1 MFRLRTAAA
10 AAFLLCCA
18 FALTG
23 PWRIGELT
31 IRSWQP
37 VLGICLVALLSTL
50 TSPATRELLA
60 RDIRLRRPFIAPAFT
75 FAALLLLR
83 IVVLRFHALE
93 INAWDFSISF
103 DRPIEQTLHGNL
115 LWSDTLRMSM
125 LGIHANWLMLAF
137 VPLYA
142 LVASPYWLIA
152 GQVVAF
158 AGAAFVLFLYGRQIL
173 GDDVA
178 ALLIAAA
185 FLCNRYTVRA
195 VNHGFVIDDF
205 YPLAF
210 VLLLYAF
217 RRSNAALAALAVVL
231 ILSIKEDAIA
241 TLAGIAVM
249 IAIRHRAWRWAS
261 AILAA
266 AVLVFAIDYFLV
278 MPAFRDTPMPFAY
291 YWGSFGATPL
301 AAAIGML
308 SDPIRLLRRVVP
320 STLQL
325 LASLG
330 LAPLFGGDWILAAA
344 PALLIYTS
352 ADTEDLRWLALHY
365 SLPIL
370 GVLFAAVMDAVARVG
385 TRDRRR
391 AVALFVLVCS
401 LSIGSSYKMSEPRP
415 ERAAIPRLL
424 AAAGRG
430 PVYVQ
435 GALFPHVGYALRYR
449 VLHHDVVPPPDAS
462 FLLCSTC
469 NPYPFSREELAARFV
484 SLRDRGRFREQRA
497 GDLFLFAPK

>member
-1 MFRLRTAAA
+1 MFRLRIAAA

-23 PWRIGELT
+23 PWRIGALT
-31 IRSWQP
+31 LRSWQP
-37 VLGICLVALLSTL
+37 VLGVCLIALLSTL
-50 TSPATRELLA
+50 TSRATRELLA
-60 RDIRLRRPFIAPAFT
+60 RNIRLRWPFVAGGFA
-75 FAALLLLR
+75 FAALVLLR
-83 IVVLRFHALE
+83 ILVLRFHAFE

-142 LVASPYWLIA
+142 I
-152 GQVVAF
+152 
-158 AGAAFVLFLYGRQIL
+158 AGAAFVLFLYGRHIL

-178 ALLIAAA
+178 ALLIAVA

-210 VLLLYAF
+210 VLLLSAF
-217 RRSNAALAALAVVL
+217 RRSSAALAAGAVVL

-249 IAIRHRAWRWAS
+249 IAIRHRAWRWAA

-266 AVLVFAIDYFLV
+266 AVLVFAIDYFFV

-308 SDPIRLLRRVVP
+308 VHPIRLLRRVVP
-320 STLQL
+320 SALQL

-330 LAPLFGGDWILAAA
+330 LAPLFGGTWMLAAA

-370 GVLFAAVMDAVARVG
+370 GVLFAAAVDAVARAD

-391 AVALFVLVCS
+391 AIALFVLFCS

-415 ERAAIPRLL
+415 ERRAIPRLL

-435 GALFPHVGYALRYR
+435 GAVFPHVGYALRYR
-449 VLHHDVVPPPDAS
+449 VLHHDVVPPPEAA

-469 NPYPFSREELAARFV
+469 NPYPFSREELAARFA
-484 SLRDRGRFREQRA
+484 SLRTGDRYREERS
-497 GDLFLFAPK
+497 GDLFLFVPK